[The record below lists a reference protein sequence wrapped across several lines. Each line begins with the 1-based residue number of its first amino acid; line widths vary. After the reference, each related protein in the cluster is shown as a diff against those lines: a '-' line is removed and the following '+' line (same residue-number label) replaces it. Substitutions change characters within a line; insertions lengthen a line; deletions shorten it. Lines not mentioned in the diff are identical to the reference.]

1 MLLPVQYEPQKL
13 IDFCRKHHVLKLR
26 IFGSSLSL
34 ELRSDSDVDILVEFE
49 PGFRAGLLY
58 LSGMELELSEIF
70 GRKVDLRT
78 PNDLSRYFREEV
90 LNAAEVL
97 YAA

>member
-1 MLLPVQYEPQKL
+1 MIQNVQYDPQKL
-13 IDFCRKHHVLKLR
+13 IDYCRKHHVINLR
-26 IFGSSLSL
+26 IFGSSLGK
-34 ELRSDSDVDILVEFE
+34 EFRSDSDVDILVEFE

-78 PNDLSRYFREEV
+78 PNDLSRYFRTEV
-90 LNAAEVL
+90 LKAAEIL